1 MPTKTRSQDNKI
13 LETLSEENT
22 QLRSRNA
29 VLISEKNLDKQIINA
44 QTAMLRKLSREN
56 VDFTI
61 LLISPFFLLGM
72 FCVFVMAM
80 KFTS

>member
-1 MPTKTRSQDNKI
+1 MPIKTRSQDNKI

-29 VLISEKNLDKQIINA
+29 VLISEKKLDKQIINA

-61 LLISPFFLLGM
+61 LLIAPFFLLGM
-72 FCVFVMAM
+72 FCVLVIAM